1 MTVKRARK
9 ALPILAAPILMTMAA
24 GAIAVAQPAVA
35 ADPIKIGVITDRVG
49 NSAAWAR
56 PIEQGI
62 DMAVKELNSAGGL
75 LGRKI
80 EILYE
85 SDQGKP
91 DVSATK
97 ARKLIGSGVVAVM
110 SISNSPSTQ
119 QAQSVTMETKTLH
132 MTPANSADYLTKK
145 LNNPY
150 FFQMGPLGSTQI
162 RTLMAYNKRKN
173 FRRVAL
179 VKDNSG
185 LGTFLG
191 KVFRAELERGGT
203 KVVVEQTVEIGATD
217 AIPQM
222 QRVRA
227 AKPDAIY
234 HSGIVVSAMATF
246 FKAYH
251 QLGMKQPVLGSFN
264 LSVPRYLEV
273 VPGMLEGV
281 AFIDAFDPDKKE
293 AKAFIAK
300 YKKAFGKEPF
310 SLPAYGYD
318 GVMVMAAAIR
328 RAGSTDT
335 KKLRDAFAAIKGYV
349 GVLGAKGTAV
359 DFAVDRAGFSK
370 QGAVVRII
378 KDNKHG
384 PVVHSGF

>member
-1 MTVKRARK
+1 MIQNRARRGL
-9 ALPILAAPILMTMAA
+9 ALFT
-24 GAIAVAQPAVA
+24 AVA
-35 ADPIKIGVITDRVG
+35 AIALSPMANAADEIKIGVITDRVG

-62 DMAVKELNSAGGL
+62 DMAVKELNAAGGV

-85 SDQGKP
+85 SDQSKP
-91 DVSATK
+91 DISATK
-97 ARKLIGSGVVAVM
+97 ARKLIDTGVVAIM

-119 QAQSVTMETKTLH
+119 QAQTVTMETKTVH

-145 LNNPY
+145 LKNPY

-162 RTLMAYNKRKN
+162 RTLMAYNKRQN
-173 FRRVAL
+173 FKRVAL

-191 KVFRAELERGGT
+191 KIFKGELEKGGT
-203 KVVVEQTVEIGATD
+203 KVVAEQTIEIGATD
-217 AIPQM
+217 AIPQL

-227 AKPDAIY
+227 AKPEAIY

-264 LSVPRYLEV
+264 LSVPRYLDV

-281 AFIDAFDPDKKE
+281 AFIDAFDPDKAQ
-293 AKAFIAK
+293 AKAFISK
-300 YKKAFGKEPF
+300 YKKVHGKEPF

-318 GVMVMAAAIR
+318 GIMVMADAIR

-335 KKLRDAFAAIKGYV
+335 EKLRAAMASTKGYV
-349 GVLGAKGTAV
+349 GVLGAKGTSV
-359 DFAVDRAGFSK
+359 DFATDRAGFPK
-370 QGAVVRII
+370 MGAVVRVI
-378 KDNKHG
+378 KGNKHG